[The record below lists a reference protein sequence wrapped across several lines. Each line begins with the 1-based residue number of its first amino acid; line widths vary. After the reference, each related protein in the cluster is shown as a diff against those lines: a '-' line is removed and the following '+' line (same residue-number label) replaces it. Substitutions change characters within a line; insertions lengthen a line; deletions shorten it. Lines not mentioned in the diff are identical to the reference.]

1 MRESVSIHCG
11 HTSFVSGDTI
21 FITTHRVFRHGST
34 LGTEHLIVQ
43 LQLHTNF
50 KQMQVA
56 IFDIMENRILEK
68 NI

>member
-1 MRESVSIHCG
+1 MRESFSAHCG
-11 HTSFVSGDTI
+11 HNQLRKWGYNFHHNSQ
-21 FITTHRVFRHGST
+21 VFRYGST
-34 LGTEHLIVQ
+34 LSTEHLIVQ

-50 KQMQVA
+50 KQMQVH